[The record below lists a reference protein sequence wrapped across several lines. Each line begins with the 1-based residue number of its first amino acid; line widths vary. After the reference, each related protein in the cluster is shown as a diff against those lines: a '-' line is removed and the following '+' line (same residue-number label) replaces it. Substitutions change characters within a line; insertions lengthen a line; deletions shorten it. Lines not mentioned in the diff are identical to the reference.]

1 MTHTERHTDRQTD
14 RLTFQGLMRIA
25 PRMTRMHDVN
35 SLSIITPGLS
45 LLVDSCTNTYSS
57 GKLFKPSLTEV
68 LRRQSARHRYGKRCC
83 SVKLCSSSTWSY
95 RYEAPDKRGGGVI
108 NALHASTNGNPG
120 EGGEGKQARTLCR
133 PKTWQAKR
141 KTTKAVPAKTHGYAI
156 DGEASTMNTIANT
169 QDARRRTHDASG
181 MSARERERMHPDINV
196 CTTSPDAPQTQ
207 QHAQKKKKSTLTQCI
222 FVARQP
228 PASRALQTHQIR
240 FCLS

>member
-1 MTHTERHTDRQTD
+1 
-14 RLTFQGLMRIA
+14 
-25 PRMTRMHDVN
+25 MHDVN

-95 RYEAPDKRGGGVI
+95 RQEAPDERGGGGLLTLCMPLPVE
-108 NALHASTNGNPG
+108 TREGG
-120 EGGEGKQARTLCR
+120 GGEGKQARTLCR

-141 KTTKAVPAKTHGYAI
+141 KPTKAVAAKTYRYAI

-169 QDARRRTHDASG
+169 EDARG
-181 MSARERERMHPDINV
+181 MLARKRERVHPDMNV
-196 CTTSPDAPQTQ
+196 CTTSPDPRPTQ
-207 QHAQKKKKSTLTQCI
+207 QQ
-222 FVARQP
+222 ARTKQNKNQP
-228 PASRALQTHQIR
+228 SHRVYL
-240 FCLS
+240 